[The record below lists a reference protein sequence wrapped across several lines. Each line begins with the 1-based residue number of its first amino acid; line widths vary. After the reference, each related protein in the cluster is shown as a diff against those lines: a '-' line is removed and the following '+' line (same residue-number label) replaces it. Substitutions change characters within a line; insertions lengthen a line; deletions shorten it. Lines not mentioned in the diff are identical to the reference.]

1 MCIGSGAAF
10 GAMAIFGKLSY
21 GEGVNVATLLAARF
35 VIAAVVFWVLVA
47 ATGAGHQLRSLTR
60 RDLGTG
66 LALGACGYAI
76 QAGCYFLALERI
88 EASLLSLLLY
98 TFPAMVAAAAV
109 LLGRERIDARR
120 VAALGLASFGLVLV
134 LAGAGAG
141 ALDPAGA
148 ALGLAAA
155 VVYSTYI
162 LVSDGIF
169 EAMNNEGQEFGALRL
184 CDVVREYRHQPARRI
199 VAAVC

>member
-1 MCIGSGAAF
+1 MASDASVRHDLRVRSSGTLMCIGSGAAF

-35 VIAAVVFWVLVA
+35 VIAAVLFWVLVA
-47 ATGAGHQLRSLTR
+47 ATGAGDQLRSLTR

-109 LLGRERIDARR
+109 
-120 VAALGLASFGLVLV
+120 
-134 LAGAGAG
+134 
-141 ALDPAGA
+141 
-148 ALGLAAA
+148 
-155 VVYSTYI
+155 
-162 LVSDGIF
+162 
-169 EAMNNEGQEFGALRL
+169 
-184 CDVVREYRHQPARRI
+184 
-199 VAAVC
+199 